1 MYKEELYEEGIV
13 KESHDGIAEIVIAK
27 SDQCEECTA
36 KLYCKPGSSN
46 ERSLTVSD
54 PFGVHPGDKV
64 RVSINGNQ
72 ILKVSFLIYGV
83 PLILI
88 LTGLF
93 LGMQFF
99 EKNKELFSS
108 LTALGLVSVYI
119 LIIFFIDKKR
129 SREIRSYPK
138 IIFVST
144 PKMKI

>member
-13 KESHDGIAEIVIAK
+13 KESQNGIATIVLSN
-27 SDQCEECTA
+27 SDSCEECSA
-36 KLYCKPGSSN
+36 KVYCKPGSSN
-46 ERSLTVSD
+46 ERSLTVAD

-88 LTGLF
+88 LAGLF
-93 LGMQFF
+93 FGMQFF
-99 EKNKELFSS
+99 ETNKELFSS
-108 LTALGLVSVYI
+108 LTALALVLIYISSV
-119 LIIFFIDKKR
+119 LLIDKKR
-129 SREIRSYPK
+129 NREFRSYPK

-144 PKMKI
+144 HRTS